1 LKFLLLVLGLFV
13 AYWIFKAYKRKISS
27 GAKPPAESG
36 NTAEDMVR
44 CAQCGVHM
52 PRSESL
58 MSGQAFY
65 CTPEHR
71 RLHQEND

>member
-1 LKFLLLVLGLFV
+1 LKFLLLVLGLAV
-13 AYWIFKAYKRKISS
+13 AYWIFKAYKRKVSRGSQRSTRAS
-27 GAKPPAESG
+27 GG
-36 NTAEDMVR
+36 AEDMVR
-44 CAQCGVHM
+44 CAQCGVNM

-71 RLHQEND
+71 RLHEKTD

>member
-1 LKFLLLVLGLFV
+1 MKFLLLVLGFLV
-13 AYWIFKAYKRKISS
+13 AYWIFKSYKNKLSHGSKRPPRTS
-27 GAKPPAESG
+27 GG
-36 NTAEDMVR
+36 AEDMVR

-58 MSGQAFY
+58 MSGQLFY

-71 RLHQEND
+71 QLHQKTD

>member
-1 LKFLLLVLGLFV
+1 MKLLLLILGLFV
-13 AYWIFKAYKRKISS
+13 AYWIFKAYKRKISR
-27 GAKPPAESG
+27 GPKPQG
-36 NTAEDMVR
+36 NGNGEAEDMVR

-58 MSGQAFY
+58 MSGQSFY

-71 RLHQEND
+71 RLHQKID

>member
-1 LKFLLLVLGLFV
+1 LKFLLLVLGLVV
-13 AYWIFKAYKRKISS
+13 AYWIFKAYKRKLK
-27 GAKPPAESG
+27 GGPPRSAG
-36 NTAEDMVR
+36 TGGGEDMVR

-58 MSGQAFY
+58 MSGEAFY

-71 RLHQEND
+71 RLHQKTG

>member
-13 AYWIFKAYKRKISS
+13 VYWIFKAYKRKVSH
-27 GAKPPAESG
+27 GPKPPAAASG
-36 NTAEDMVR
+36 AEDMVR

-52 PRSESL
+52 PRSEGL

-71 RLHQEND
+71 QLHQKTE

>member
-1 LKFLLLVLGLFV
+1 MKFLLLVLGLVV
-13 AYWIFKAYKRKISS
+13 AYWIFKAYKRKLSHGSKRPTRTS
-27 GAKPPAESG
+27 GG
-36 NTAEDMVR
+36 AEDMVR

-58 MSGQAFY
+58 MSEQAFY

-71 RLHQEND
+71 RLHQKTD

>member
-1 LKFLLLVLGLFV
+1 MKFLLLVLGLAV
-13 AYWIFKAYKRKISS
+13 AYWIFKAYKRKLSR
-27 GAKPPAESG
+27 GPKPPAPATG
-36 NTAEDMVR
+36 VAEDMVR

-65 CTPEHR
+65 CTSEHR
-71 RLHQEND
+71 RLHQNTD

>member
-1 LKFLLLVLGLFV
+1 MKFLLLVVGLFV
-13 AYWIFKAYKRKISS
+13 AYWIFKAYKRALTR
-27 GAKPPAESG
+27 GAKRPTGAKG
-36 NTAEDMVR
+36 AEDMVR

-65 CTPEHR
+65 CTQEHR
-71 RLHQEND
+71 QLHQKSD

>member
-1 LKFLLLVLGLFV
+1 LLKYLLLVLGLFL
-13 AYWIFKAYKRKISS
+13 AYWIFKAYRATRRGDRVPT
-27 GAKPPAESG
+27 GARE
-36 NTAEDMVR
+36 TEDMVR
-44 CAQCGVHM
+44 CAQCGVHL

-71 RLHQEND
+71 RLHRNND

>member
-1 LKFLLLVLGLFV
+1 MKYLLLVLVFIV
-13 AYWIFKAYKRKISS
+13 AYWIFKAYSAARR
-27 GAKPPAESG
+27 GGRFQTRAGDP
-36 NTAEDMVR
+36 EDMVR
-44 CAQCGVHM
+44 CAQCGVHV

-71 RLHQEND
+71 RLHQKTD